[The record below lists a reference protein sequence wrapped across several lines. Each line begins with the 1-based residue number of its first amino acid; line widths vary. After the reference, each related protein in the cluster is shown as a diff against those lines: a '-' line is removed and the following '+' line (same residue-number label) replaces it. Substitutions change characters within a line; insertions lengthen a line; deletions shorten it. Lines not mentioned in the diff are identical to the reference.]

1 MDIRDPRSLSRAA
14 KEALRVGCNP
24 KQVILVY
31 ALALTAL
38 SVVSV
43 LLDYLLEAQVDG
55 ATGLGNMG
63 INSMLSTARSVVPV
77 AQMAVSSCLGLG
89 YLWAMLRISRK
100 LYADGKELKKGFE
113 RLGPLVRYLL
123 LQLGLFMALAFLL
136 IMPVSMV
143 FSLTPWAETIYQLE
157 PILSDPAVYT
167 DPTLGAQVL
176 QAVLP
181 MLLFFAV
188 AYMAVLIPVQF
199 RLRMSLYLLADDPR
213 IGALEAMRTSAR
225 MMRGNCLK
233 LLKVDLHLW
242 WWHGLNLLVS
252 LLLYL
257 DLLLPLLGIELPLS
271 TEGMSLVSLGV
282 FLAGQFALL
291 YFLRNR
297 TELTYAA
304 AYETLR
310 PKPQSETGIVLGNI
324 FQL

>member
-14 KEALRVGCNP
+14 QESVRVGRSP

-43 LLDYLLEAQVDG
+43 LLDHLLGAQVDG

-63 INSMLSTARSVVPV
+63 MNSMLSTVRSVLPMI
-77 AQMAVSSCLGLG
+77 QMAVTSCLGLG
-89 YLWAMLRISRK
+89 YLWAMLRIRRG

-113 RLGPLVRYLL
+113 RFGPLVRYLL
-123 LQLGLFMALAFLL
+123 LQFALFMALAFLL
-136 IMPVSMV
+136 IMPVSML
-143 FSLTPWAETIYQLE
+143 FSMTPWAENIYALE
-157 PILSDPAVYT
+157 SVLNDPAVFN
-167 DPTLGAQVL
+167 DPSLGAQVL
-176 QAVLP
+176 QATLP
-181 MLLFFAV
+181 LILFFAI

-257 DLLLPLLGIELPLS
+257 DLLLPLAGIELPLS
-271 TEGMSLVSLGV
+271 PEGMSLVSLGI
-282 FLAGQFALL
+282 FLTGQFALL

-304 AYETLR
+304 AYEALR
-310 PKPQSETGIVLGNI
+310 PKPQSETSVVLGNI

>member
-14 KEALRVGCNP
+14 REALRVGRSP

-38 SVVSV
+38 SAVSG
-43 LLDYLLEAQVDG
+43 LLDYLLGAQVDG
-55 ATGLGNMG
+55 ATGLDNMG
-63 INSMLSTARSVVPV
+63 LNSLLSTLRSVLPA
-77 AQMAVSSCLGLG
+77 AQMAVTSCLGLG
-89 YLWAMLRISRK
+89 YLWAMLRISRR
-100 LYADGKELKKGFE
+100 LYADGRELKKGFE

-136 IMPVSMV
+136 IMPVSML
-143 FSLTPWAETIYQLE
+143 FSLTPWAQRLYALD
-157 PILSDPAVYT
+157 PILSDPAVFT
-167 DPTLGAQVL
+167 DPALGAQVL
-176 QAVLP
+176 QAILP
-181 MLLFFAV
+181 MMLFFAI

-213 IGALEAMRTSAR
+213 IGALEAMGTSVR

-271 TEGMSLVSLGV
+271 PDGMSLVSMGV

-310 PKPQSETGIVLGNI
+310 PKPQSETAVVLGNI